1 MIKHKIH
8 IGGAEV
14 DLALSAAEIE
24 TVINEKLDKCYLG
37 LVKVSYMEI
46 DERTAEFT
54 FHRDLPYD
62 YYGVLN
68 GCVGQIDAAIISG
81 LTENCFEVDF
91 ITGKSKPVCG
101 PLIPWGKS
109 WFVPDAAFYAFY
121 RQFVETMTGE
131 KLARVKI
138 LALSDQIKVTV
149 KYPRSKG
156 KYNDDVADL
165 EAELGGTLESHR
177 GETLTFKL
185 YDLGQI
191 CQRPQVK
198 VKSYMG
204 LVSYLLKTYEIT
216 LKII

>member
-14 DLALSAAEIE
+14 DLSLSAAEIE
-24 TVINEKLDKCYLG
+24 AVINEQLDKCYLG
-37 LVKVSYMEI
+37 LVKVSYKEI

-54 FHRDLPYD
+54 FHRELPYD

-68 GCVGQIDAAIISG
+68 GCIGQIDAAIVSG
-81 LTENCFEVDF
+81 LLESCFSIDL
-91 ITGKSKPVCG
+91 TGKNKPVCA
-101 PLIPWGKS
+101 PLIPLGKS
-109 WFVPDAAFYAFY
+109 WFVPDAAFCAFY

-131 KLARVKI
+131 KLARVKV
-138 LALSDQIKVTV
+138 LALSDRIKVTV

-156 KYNDDVADL
+156 KYDDDIADL
-165 EAELGGTLESHR
+165 VAELGDTLESHR
-177 GETLTFKL
+177 GETLEFKL

-204 LVSYLLKTYEIT
+204 LKSYLLKTYEIT
-216 LKII
+216 LEIK

>member
-8 IGGAEV
+8 IGGSEV

-24 TVINEKLDKCYLG
+24 AVINEKLDKCYLG
-37 LVKVSYMEI
+37 LVKVSYKEI

-68 GCVGQIDAAIISG
+68 GCIGQIDAAIVSG
-81 LTENCFEVDF
+81 LLESCFSIDL
-91 ITGKSKPVCG
+91 TGKNKPVCA
-101 PLIPWGKS
+101 PIIPWGKT
-109 WFVPDAAFYAFY
+109 WFVPDAAFNSFY

-131 KLARVKI
+131 KLARVRT
-138 LALSDQIKVTV
+138 LTLSDKIILTV
-149 KYPRSKG
+149 KYPRDKG
-156 KYNDDVADL
+156 KYDDDIADL
-165 EAELGGTLESHR
+165 EAELGDTLESHR
-177 GETLTFKL
+177 GETLEFKL

-204 LVSYLLKTYEIT
+204 LKSYLLKTYEIT
-216 LKII
+216 LKIN